1 MIDKLYSMLEGDGE
15 REESEQGGGVRN
27 AGAWGDGR
35 WEPGSGEASWSR
47 LRRKPAGI
55 WGITFHTGGGV
66 LTSSQKSKGISVCD
80 AGCASSQRG

>member
-1 MIDKLYSMLEGDGE
+1 MIDKLYTMLEGDGE
-15 REESEQGGGVRN
+15 KEESEQGGGVRN
-27 AGAWGDGR
+27 AGPGEMADGKQ
-35 WEPGSGEASWSR
+35 GSGEASWSR
-47 LRRKPAGI
+47 LRRKPTGI